1 MANITVSDLYI
12 NGQKMPTPA
21 LEGLIISKEKVW
33 SANTGRTA
41 AGKMVGTVVA
51 IKTTVKIKW
60 PPLTPAQVAVI
71 EAAVSDGSDPFV
83 PVKFTDATGTT
94 VTKTMYFGTPTYTV
108 YSWAN
113 GRQYLRDV
121 SVTAIEQ

>member
-12 NGQKMPTPA
+12 NGKKMPTPA
-21 LEGLIISKEKVW
+21 LEGVVISREKIW

-51 IKTTVKIKW
+51 VKTTIKIKW

-71 EAAVSDGSDPFV
+71 ESAVSDGDNPFV
-83 PVKFTDATGTT
+83 PVKFTDATGVT

-121 SVTAIEQ
+121 SVTGTEQ

>member
-21 LEGLIISKEKVW
+21 LEGLIISKEKIW

>member
-12 NGQKMPTPA
+12 NSKKMPTPA
-21 LEGLIISKEKVW
+21 LVGVVISREKIW

-51 IKTTVKIKW
+51 VKTTIKIKW
-60 PPLTPAQVAVI
+60 PPLTPDQVAVI
-71 EAAVSDGSDPFV
+71 ESAVSDGDNPFV
-83 PVKFTDATGTT
+83 PVKFTDATGVT

-121 SVTAIEQ
+121 SVTGIEQ

>member
-12 NGQKMPTPA
+12 NSKKMPTPA
-21 LEGLIISKEKVW
+21 LEGVVISRE
-33 SANTGRTA
+33 
-41 AGKMVGTVVA
+41 
-51 IKTTVKIKW
+51 KW

-71 EAAVSDGSDPFV
+71 ESAVSDGDKPFV
-83 PVKFTDATGTT
+83 PVKFTDATGVT

-121 SVTAIEQ
+121 SVTGIEQ

>member
-1 MANITVSDLYI
+1 MANITVSDLYL
-12 NGQKMPTPA
+12 NRKKMPTPA
-21 LEGLIISKEKVW
+21 LEGVVISREKIW

-51 IKTTVKIKW
+51 VKTTIKIKW

-71 EAAVSDGSDPFV
+71 ESAVSDGDNPFV
-83 PVKFTDATGTT
+83 PVKFTDATGVT

-121 SVTAIEQ
+121 SVTGIEQ

>member
-51 IKTTVKIKW
+51 VKTTVKIKW

>member
-1 MANITVSDLYI
+1 
-12 NGQKMPTPA
+12 MPTPA
-21 LEGLIISKEKVW
+21 LEGVVISREKIW

-51 IKTTVKIKW
+51 VKTTIKIKW

-71 EAAVSDGSDPFV
+71 ESAVSDGDNPFV
-83 PVKFTDATGTT
+83 PVKFTDATGVT

-121 SVTAIEQ
+121 SVTGIEQ